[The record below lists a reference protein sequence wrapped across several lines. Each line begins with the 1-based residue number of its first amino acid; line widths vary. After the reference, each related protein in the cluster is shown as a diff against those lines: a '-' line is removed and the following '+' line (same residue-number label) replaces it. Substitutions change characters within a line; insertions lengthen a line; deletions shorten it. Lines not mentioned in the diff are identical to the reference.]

1 MKRFCCKVLALVL
14 VYMGIAGV
22 GLSSNAQAA
31 NERFKEVLARGVL
44 RVGVQGALKPWSYR
58 DPNGQLIGF
67 EVDLA
72 HDVANAMGLQL
83 ELVPIESA
91 NRIQFLQQ
99 GKIDV
104 IIGTMGDT
112 PERRQI
118 VGMVEPHYFASG
130 ANVMAKAGAVK
141 DWTDLRGKP
150 VCAKQG
156 VFYGKRVEQD
166 FGAQIVAFTGNT
178 EALQAL
184 RSEKCVAYLTDDS
197 NISPLLTSGEWPGY
211 EMPLPS
217 KYVNVW
223 AIGVSRD
230 ELGGLWGRFISGMVY
245 KWHASGRILELSK
258 KWGFIPIKWFTDMHN
273 KLENDAA
280 E

>member
-1 MKRFCCKVLALVL
+1 MKLFSNAIVALTLAN
-14 VYMGIAGV
+14 MGIAVV
-22 GLSSNAQAA
+22 GLSSSAHAA
-31 NERFKEVLARGVL
+31 NERFKEVLARGML

-58 DPNGQLIGF
+58 NSDGQLIGF

-99 GKIDV
+99 GKIDL
-104 IIGTMGDT
+104 IIGAMGDT

-118 VGMVEPHYFASG
+118 IGMVEPHYFASG
-130 ANVMAKAGAVK
+130 ANVLTKAGAVK
-141 DWTDLRGKP
+141 DWDDLRGKP

-166 FGAQIVAFTGNT
+166 FSAQIVAFTGNT

-184 RSEKCVAYLTDDS
+184 RSEKCIGYLTDDS

-211 EMPLPS
+211 EMGLQS
-217 KYVNVW
+217 KYVNFW
-223 AIGVSRD
+223 AVGVPRD
-230 ELGGLWGRFISGMVY
+230 ELDGLWGRFMSGMVY

-258 KWGFIPIKWFTDMHN
+258 KWGFIPIKWFTDMHS
-273 KLENDAA
+273 KLDKDTTE
-280 E
+280 